1 MESHTF
7 DKSMAWSSQLR
18 TLLTQTLT
26 GSTAGKH
33 TRTVQRM
40 AVLSTAAGLC
50 LYLLG
55 HAVVNGFQWEIPQ
68 RMGRFWGHLQ
78 IRHLKTAEQEYREP
92 LPWDQDKI
100 GRITKTPG
108 VQRVSPVVLVPALA
122 QTANGMEGVL
132 LKGIET
138 LPLPFNA
145 GKLVQGRLPQWPK
158 PQAQEILLPQVL
170 ASKLRLRVGD
180 KVAVY
185 FMQEP
190 VRMRSLRVVGIF
202 DMPMQSEL
210 GRPVAMVPSEILRKI
225 LGWGPDRCS
234 HLEIEIQNFE
244 QMNTARISI
253 ENSLPL
259 QEECLTLEDQMP
271 SLFEWL
277 RFFDTNRLVL
287 LILLATVGGVN
298 LLSALL
304 ILLLERQNSLGI
316 LQSLGLRAAPLATVV
331 WQLGMRMVLKGWLYG
346 NLALGI
352 LMFSQ
357 WKFNWFTLDPG
368 SYYLDAVPLR
378 LGLWEWLW
386 VNATA
391 LIATT
396 IVLYTAATWIARRSI
411 DRNIKFS

>member
-1 MESHTF
+1 M
-7 DKSMAWSSQLR
+7 
-18 TLLTQTLT
+18 LLSRTLT
-26 GSTAGKH
+26 GSTAGRH
-33 TRTVQRM
+33 TRTVHRM

-78 IRHLKTAEQEYREP
+78 IRQLKTAEQEYREP
-92 LPWDQDKI
+92 LRWDLTTTRRLNQ
-100 GRITKTPG
+100 TPG
-108 VQRVSPVVLVPALA
+108 VQRVSPVVLAPALA

-132 LKGIET
+132 LKGMET
-138 LPLPFNA
+138 LPLPFTA
-145 GKLVQGRLPQWPK
+145 GKLTQGRIPRWPK
-158 PQAQEILLPQVL
+158 PNAQEILLPRVL
-170 ASKLRLRVGD
+170 ASKLQLKVGD

-190 VRMRSLRVVGIF
+190 IRMRSLRVVGIF

-210 GRPVAMVPSEILRKI
+210 GRPVAIVPSEILRKI
-225 LGWGPDRCS
+225 LGWGPEWCS
-234 HLEIEIQNFE
+234 HLEIELRNFE
-244 QMNTARISI
+244 EMNPIRS
-253 ENSLPL
+253 SLEKTIPL
-259 QEECLTLEDQMP
+259 QQECLTLEDQMP

-316 LQSLGLRAAPLATVV
+316 LQSLGLRATPLATVV
-331 WQLGMRMVLKGWLYG
+331 WQLGMRMVLRGWFFG
-346 NLALGI
+346 NIGLGI

-357 WKFNWFTLDPG
+357 HQFKWFTLDPG

-378 LGLWEWLW
+378 LGLGEWLW
-386 VNATA
+386 INTTALAATA
-391 LIATT
+391 IL
-396 IVLYTAATWIARRSI
+396 LYTAAAWIARRSI